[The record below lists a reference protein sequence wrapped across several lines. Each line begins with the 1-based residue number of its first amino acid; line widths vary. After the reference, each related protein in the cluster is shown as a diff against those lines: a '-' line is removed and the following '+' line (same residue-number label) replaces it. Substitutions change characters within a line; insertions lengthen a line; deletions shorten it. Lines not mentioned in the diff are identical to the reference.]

1 MVNPIV
7 SKVDNTS
14 IKQWYLTVKQFVIH
28 SAYHPSY
35 VRGTLLRNGKLKSF
49 KIGDSRLILIHDA
62 VEYFLTYAANRP
74 FRKRRIVK
82 ANVVKRQALVIDM
95 SGKLQLNK
103 TLKNKAA
110 ISLMSFSEI

>member
-1 MVNPIV
+1 MKNFLV
-7 SKVDNTS
+7 KGVDHTS
-14 IKQWYLTVKQFVIH
+14 IEQWYLTVKQFVII
-28 SAYHPSY
+28 SGYHPGY

-103 TLKNKAA
+103 ALKNKAA
-110 ISLMSFSEI
+110 ISPMSFSKI